1 MKVTMKEAT
10 RRWPNW
16 RNALYSTL
24 DEATAEHHTE
34 EGGDEGDDAAATEPN
49 TRPVLDAVGS

>member
-1 MKVTMKEAT
+1 VTMKEAT

-24 DEATAEHHTE
+24 DEAAAEHHTE